1 MKPGRLS
8 GLTACLGVLALGLSL
23 PAQAAIS
30 GWTDKSVNTSA
41 AGSATADA
49 SGVWTVQGSGGQMWE
64 QEDGFHFVFKPLA
77 GDGSVT
83 TRLITAPDA
92 DGVKVGIMMRD
103 VVDDPGS
110 KTITLQRS
118 GGGLGGESVLRAVSG
133 DTDQIGAQGNRM
145 GKDRKMCPDGNAN
158 LFPASQLPIWLKI
171 ERHGDYFTPY
181 ASTDGA
187 AWVPVGRAQRIKMA
201 SSISAGVFVC
211 SGSDGDLQSATF
223 DGNATDVSGKLLK
236 PEEAAPLQP
245 NPLIVLGGDNQVLLM
260 WDRVNHLGKEADG
273 YVIYRTNVGDV
284 TATASFT
291 KLAELP
297 GDQTS
302 FIDTTIKNGQI
313 ARYRVTTIAKVGPA
327 ADKVLESRGMTN
339 LLYEVSGAPNP
350 PITAGGRQFF
360 ANVMDCGGN
369 HELTD
374 KPGSASID
382 GSGVVTLTASGWDI
396 QEEADG
402 GEELMTPVSG
412 DFTFTVRVLGVPT
425 QTNGSDAD
433 EWAKF
438 GIAVRETTMAESRN
452 ACMLITPQHGI
463 RSPHRRSF
471 NCGRTEDTGPN
482 QDLPDFPI
490 YFRIQRR
497 GEQLNVFTS
506 ADGKTFNPY
515 GEPESVLFPDLLQNV
530 YVGFVGTAGGVQ
542 MPITQAKFDQVTLTS
557 P

>member
-23 PAQAAIS
+23 PARAAIS

-49 SGVWTVQGSGGQMWE
+49 SGVWTVQGSGAEMWN

-83 TRLITAPDA
+83 TRLLTAQDA
-92 DGVKVGIMMRD
+92 DDVKIGIMMRD
-103 VVDDPGS
+103 VADDPGS

-133 DTDQIGAQGNRM
+133 DTADPDANRM

-187 AWVPVGRAQRIKMA
+187 AWVPVGRAQRIKMN

-211 SGSDGDLQSATF
+211 AGSDGTLQSATF
-223 DGNATDVSGKLLK
+223 DGNATDVSSKLLK

-273 YVIYRTNVGDV
+273 YIIYKGKVNDDN
-284 TATASFT
+284 SFV
-291 KLAELP
+291 KIAELP
-297 GDQTS
+297 GDKTS
-302 FIDTTIKNGQI
+302 YIDTTIKNGEI
-313 ARYRVTTIAKVGPA
+313 ARYRVTTIVKVGPA
-327 ADKVLESRGMTN
+327 ADKILESRGLTN
-339 LLYEVSGAPNP
+339 RLYEVSGAPNP
-350 PITAGGRQFF
+350 PVTIAGRQFF

-382 GSGVVTLTASGWDI
+382 GSGVITLTASGWDI

-402 GEELMTPVSG
+402 GEQLMTPVSG

-425 QTNGSDAD
+425 QTDGSDAD

-438 GIAVRETTMAESRN
+438 GIAVRETTMAESRYL
-452 ACMLITPQHGI
+452 AMLITPQHGI
-463 RSPHRRSF
+463 RSPHRRVF
-471 NCGRTEDTGPN
+471 NAGRTSDTGPN
-482 QDLPDFPI
+482 QDLPTFPI
-490 YFRIQRR
+490 FFRLQRR
-497 GEQLNVFTS
+497 GEQISVFTS
-506 ADGKTFNPY
+506 ADGKTFQPY
-515 GEPESVLFPDLLQNV
+515 GDPETVAAYPDLLPNV